1 MILVDIKHFLF
12 PLGRKKETM
21 EVRVRAEVPNLLI
34 LVVLDS
40 CKS

>member
-12 PLGRKKETM
+12 PSVRKIRNYGNPSLIEF
-21 EVRVRAEVPNLLI
+21 PNLLI
-34 LVVLDS
+34 LVVMDS